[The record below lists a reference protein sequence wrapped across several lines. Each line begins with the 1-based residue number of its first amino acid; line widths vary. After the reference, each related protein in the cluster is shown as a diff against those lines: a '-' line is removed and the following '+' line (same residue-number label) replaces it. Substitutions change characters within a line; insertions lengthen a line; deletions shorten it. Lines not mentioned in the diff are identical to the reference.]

1 MSFLTSA
8 PKIKDLPKE
17 ADEES
22 AAIRAEDS
30 QRRSR
35 SGSGRASTILAS
47 AQESIGKQLTG
58 G

>member
-1 MSFLTSA
+1 MSFLT
-8 PKIKDLPKE
+8 PKPKTSKVPAE

-22 AAIRAEDS
+22 AAVRAEDS
-30 QRRSR
+30 QRRAR